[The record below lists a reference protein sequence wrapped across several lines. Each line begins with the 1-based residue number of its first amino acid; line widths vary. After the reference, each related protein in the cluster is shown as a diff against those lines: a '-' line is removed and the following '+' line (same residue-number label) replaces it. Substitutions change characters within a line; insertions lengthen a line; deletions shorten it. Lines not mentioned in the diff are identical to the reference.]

1 MPLKPKYSIKKAD
14 IFDICIPLKEDL
26 TMDKLNDSNLENVS
40 GGLIFNAQNI
50 AGSDPNNPWEVVDN
64 KNGNVLARFNNE
76 QAAKDYVTRTYGTY
90 AYNTMEISWNDLVAL
105 RNNPIA

>member
-1 MPLKPKYSIKKAD
+1 MNKMNES
-14 IFDICIPLKEDL
+14 DL
-26 TMDKLNDSNLENVS
+26 GNVT

-50 AGSDPNNPWEVVDN
+50 SGSDPANPWEVIDN

-76 QAAKDYVTRTYGTY
+76 QAAKDYVTRNFGTY
-90 AYNTMEISWNDLVAL
+90 AYNTMEISWNDLCAL